1 MSSPDTLS
9 RALDGDIAMAH
20 ERFVAAMESRLPTLE
35 LASKERYFAVL
46 TILVTKLEASEKSMR
61 EVLSEMMAEAGRHL
75 MEELSTR
82 R

>member
-9 RALDGDIAMAH
+9 RALDGDLAMAH

-46 TILVTKLEASEKSMR
+46 TILVTKLEAHEKTMR